1 MQCNGMKCRDEHGMQ
16 DEEIEDDD
24 DFVVSEEEEEEEVE
38 EGRRHGS
45 TARQVKRSQSVASQR
60 MAYLSAYLL
69 LSFRLRAS
77 LSNRHHVL

>member
-1 MQCNGMKCRDEHGMQ
+1 MQ

-24 DFVVSEEEEEEEVE
+24 DFAVSEEEEEEVE